1 MSSKKFKRTSTAD
14 TNLALIQQLG
24 GNVRGVIAVN
34 TNAAARYL
42 KLYDKGDPVTVGTDV
57 PAITIA
63 LAASSG
69 TTVFPTD
76 GINFKLAIVMA
87 LTANAADSD
96 ATVIGAGDVILTV
109 LYE

>member
-1 MSSKKFKRTSTAD
+1 MSSKKYKCTSTAGV
-14 TNLALIQQLG
+14 NQQVIQTTG

-42 KLYDKGDPVTVGTDV
+42 KLYDKGDAVTVGTDV

-76 GINFKLAIVMA
+76 GISFKLAIVMA

-96 ATVIGAGDVILTV
+96 ATAVGAGDLIVTV

>member
-14 TNLALIQQLG
+14 LNLVQIQHLG

-42 KLYDKGDPVTVGTDV
+42 KLYDKDDAVTVGTDV

-63 LAASSG
+63 LAPSTG
-69 TTVFPTD
+69 TFLFPTD
-76 GINFKLAIVMA
+76 GINFKLGITMA
-87 LTANAADSD
+87 LTVNATDTD
-96 ATVIGAGDVILTV
+96 ATAVGAGDVILTV